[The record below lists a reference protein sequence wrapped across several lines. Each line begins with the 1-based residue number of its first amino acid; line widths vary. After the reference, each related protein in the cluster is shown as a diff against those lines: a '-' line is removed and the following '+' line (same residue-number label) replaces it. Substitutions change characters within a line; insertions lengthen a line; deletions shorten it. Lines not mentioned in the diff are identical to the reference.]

1 MLARIETI
9 SILFMSIL
17 LEAFP
22 YLLLGALI
30 SSIIE
35 RFVPSSFFSRIIPK
49 NPVLGSIVGA
59 LMGFFLPCCD
69 CAVIPVAKGL
79 IKKGV
84 PQNVATSFMLASPII
99 NPVVLL
105 ATYNAFALTNKAM
118 ILYRVIVGILVA
130 VFSGMLV
137 NIFTKSISFKDEHS
151 QSSHE
156 HSSACGCSHDHGHTN
171 SHEEEDNSCGCGH
184 SHNSAINEGFMTKM
198 LDVMRH
204 TCIEFFDVGKFL
216 IIGAFIAASVQILVP
231 FKAFSILSNYTV
243 LSIVLMGIFSYL
255 MSLCST
261 SDAFVAKSFV
271 GAISNSSI
279 LSFLVISPMLSVKNT
294 IVLSGN
300 FSKKYIVLLNITV
313 FVLTCIACVIV
324 SYLGF

>member
-35 RFVPSSFFSRIIPK
+35 RFVPNSFFSRIIPK
-49 NPVLGSIVGA
+49 NPILGSIVGVI
-59 LMGFFLPCCD
+59 MGFFLPCCD

-105 ATYNAFALTNKAM
+105 ATYNAFALTNKSM
-118 ILYRVIVGILVA
+118 IGYRVGVGVLVA
-130 VFSGMLV
+130 IGAGMLV
-137 NIFTKSISFKDEHS
+137 NIFTKGISFKDVKG
-151 QSSHE
+151 QV
-156 HSSACGCSHDHGHTN
+156 ADHD
-171 SHEEEDNSCGCGH
+171 DSCGCGH
-184 SHNSAINEGFMTKM
+184 NHHHHDEEEDACGCGHAHHDDANASFMMKM

-204 TCIEFFDVGKFL
+204 TAIEFFDVGKFL
-216 IIGAFIAASVQILVP
+216 IIGALIAASVQILVP

-271 GAISNSSI
+271 GAISNASM

-300 FSKKYIVLLNITV
+300 FSKKYIVLLNLTV
-313 FVLTCIACVIV
+313 FILTCIACVVV
-324 SYLGF
+324 STLGF